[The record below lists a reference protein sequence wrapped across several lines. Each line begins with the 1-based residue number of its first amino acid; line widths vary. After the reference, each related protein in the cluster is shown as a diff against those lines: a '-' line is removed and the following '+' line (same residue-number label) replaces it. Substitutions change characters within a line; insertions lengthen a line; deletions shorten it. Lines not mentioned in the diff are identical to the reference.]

1 MACKWIQPFPCQD
14 DQGILEL
21 DSTAA
26 EPWLDVEIV
35 NATHCI
41 AHFRHE
47 DLKLG
52 RRLEIQLQLAQQMA
66 CLLAPRFSGQKIRLQ
81 LHDEDPGV
89 ACLRIDAPL
98 GADLESSPL
107 IPDPYCLGTNGY
119 EGFRNQLRNDPLPAW
134 SDRLPVVFWRGAT
147 TEAKTSLQTIWSS
160 ISAISCVVTAIPSR
174 VAWMHVLIE

>member
-1 MACKWIQPFPCQD
+1 MTCKWIQPFPCQD

-107 IPDPYCLGTNGY
+107 IPDPI
-119 EGFRNQLRNDPLPAW
+119 AW
-134 SDRLPVVFWRGAT
+134 EQTGMRG
-147 TEAKTSLQTIWSS
+147 
-160 ISAISCVVTAIPSR
+160 SAINYAMTLYLPGAIDSQWCSGGAQQRKQNITPDNLELNLLSAVSSQPFR
-174 VAWMHVLIE
+174 AELHGCTF